1 MDDNLIAKLEAA
13 NQMVAAAKRAADAA
27 GCLVYSGKGAEHAA
41 RLAHCA
47 RMKSE
52 LAAARADVAAIRA
65 ELAAIGLSAHER
77 MRLRSIVV
85 RGVGGGA
92 G

>member
-13 NQMVAAAKRAADAA
+13 NQAVVAAKRSATAA
-27 GCLVYSGKGAEHAA
+27 GCMVYSGKGAEHAA

-52 LAAARADVAAIRA
+52 LAAARAEVAAIRA
-65 ELAAIGLSAHER
+65 DLAAVSLSAHER

-85 RGVGGGA
+85 LGVGGA